1 MNFFVKCERVF
12 QSHTFYVMIIEDKEY
27 VCPLYMQYKNPEF
40 FHLSEQIFLYYA
52 LFISHFYFHK
62 KHVVKIC
69 SNASIIMLKEGMDKK
84 EKKANPKA
92 HKRLIDKNVNE
103 ETVNYYVRIAAT
115 VDEGFEGDEDRGT

>member
-1 MNFFVKCERVF
+1 MNFFVKYERVF
-12 QSHTFYVMIIEDKEY
+12 QSHTFYVMIIDK
-27 VCPLYMQYKNPEF
+27 YKNPEF
-40 FHLSEQIFLYYA
+40 FHLLEQIFFYYA
-52 LFISHFYFHK
+52 LFISRFYFHK

-69 SNASIIMLKEGMDKK
+69 SNASIIMLKEDMDKK

-115 VDEGFEGDEDRGT
+115 LDEGFEGDEDRGT